1 MRVSKHTHTSAAQ
14 SEVGFFLFFFFLLL
28 HPLTAA
34 AGHHP
39 SSSSF
44 ATSQTG
50 KHSGRA
56 AGQMGNR
63 PPPLLLLHRQFRVR
77 DVPPVRKDLT
87 RPRPTRF
94 FFPSPLL
101 LLVLFSLLRT
111 FHPNTTKRR
120 KSVARAHTLTHT
132 HAHFFP
138 LCSVVEEKFDFF
150 AVENRPFPGPDSRTA
165 VPLVTVHCWL
175 GFREFRCPKTER
187 ISISTRRT
195 TKDVRGGPLCS
206 LAALQLLPAAADT
219 ANTKPVLPA
228 KRHQCCF
235 SYVVT
240 TVPLLIC

>member
-63 PPPLLLLHRQFRVR
+63 PPPLLLLLHRQFRVR

-120 KSVARAHTLTHT
+120 KSVARTHT
-132 HAHFFP
+132 HSHTRTLFSTLFRRRGKIR
-138 LCSVVEEKFDFF
+138 LFRRGKSS
-150 AVENRPFPGPDSRTA
+150 FPGPDARSA

-219 ANTKPVLPA
+219 ANTNPVLPA
-228 KRHQCCF
+228 
-235 SYVVT
+235 
-240 TVPLLIC
+240 

>member
-63 PPPLLLLHRQFRVR
+63 PPPQLLLHRQFRVR

-87 RPRPTRF
+87 RSRPTRF

-150 AVENRPFPGPDSRTA
+150 AVENRPFPFALRRPVSHCALLAGIPR
-165 VPLVTVHCWL
+165 VPLSENRKNFDFDPTND
-175 GFREFRCPKTER
+175 ERCSR
-187 ISISTRRT
+187 WASLLSC
-195 TKDVRGGPLCS
+195 CS
-206 LAALQLLPAAADT
+206 ATFA
-219 ANTKPVLPA
+219 
-228 KRHQCCF
+228 CC
-235 SYVVT
+235 
-240 TVPLLIC
+240 C